1 MDLLEG
7 IHFALRRDLLRH
19 PLLELLGGLHGDEP
33 PHPGMAQAAQLR
45 AGDLV
50 LELGFPSR
58 VRISAV
64 VTLGTNQM
72 GIVRPGMASCF
83 TRNSGTPKL

>member
-1 MDLLEG
+1 
-7 IHFALRRDLLRH
+7 
-19 PLLELLGGLHGDEP
+19 
-33 PHPGMAQAAQLR
+33 MAQTAELR

-50 LELGFPSR
+50 LELGIPVR

-64 VTLGTNQM
+64 VTLGMNQM

-83 TRNSGTPKL
+83 TRNSGTPKLWMTSLLLSFTMIGLFTGR